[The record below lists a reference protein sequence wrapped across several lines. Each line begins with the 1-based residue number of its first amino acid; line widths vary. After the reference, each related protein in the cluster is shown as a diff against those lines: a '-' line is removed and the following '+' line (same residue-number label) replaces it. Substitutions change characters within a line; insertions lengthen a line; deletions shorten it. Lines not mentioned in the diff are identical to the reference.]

1 MPYKQC
7 RQSARP
13 FLPPAWLHNGAE
25 IRWHSGER
33 PVPAAGCHLVGRW
46 VFRAASQSWT
56 CESKHTCHGSVC
68 RERVV
73 VVVGCWMFD
82 VRCSMLVAG
91 CWMFDVGCSM
101 FCFRSADFFI
111 GNGDAVGP

>member
-91 CWMFDVGCSM
+91 CWMFDV
-101 FCFRSADFFI
+101 RSEERR
-111 GNGDAVGP
+111 VGKECRSRW